1 MEKDA
6 FSRPFLLAVRLYV
19 WLKNTPTRIGY
30 GALAYVILGVFSVDV
45 QTYRKTQK
53 GAEQVFFR
61 YCLNSV
67 AKTKGA

>member
-19 WLKNTPTRIGY
+19 WLKNTSTRIGY
-30 GALAYVILGVFSVDV
+30 GALAYVILGVFNVDV

-53 GAEQVFFR
+53 GV
-61 YCLNSV
+61 
-67 AKTKGA
+67 K